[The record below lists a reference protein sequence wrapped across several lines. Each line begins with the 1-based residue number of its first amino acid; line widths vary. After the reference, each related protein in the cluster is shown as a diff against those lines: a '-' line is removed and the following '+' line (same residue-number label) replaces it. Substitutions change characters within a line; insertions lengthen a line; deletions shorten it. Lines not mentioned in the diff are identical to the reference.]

1 MANSNFIFGQFPNF
15 ATTPNFDELMRQF
28 QATQSHHED
37 AVKARDQA
45 KREHQQWQEYLDLTT
60 DYRDLFSTM
69 MKKLLDAKTGTDIE
83 KIRGIFAN
91 KLVPLLQKL
100 NAIQKMI
107 QGQPTPAQLES
118 RNEVANKF
126 ERVKELLA
134 EATKLKQE
142 IVVPEP
148 TPAA

>member
-1 MANSNFIFGQFPNF
+1 MVNSNFTFAEFQNF
-15 ATTPNFDELMRQF
+15 ATIPSFEELMRQF
-28 QATQSHHED
+28 QAIQAHQEN
-37 AVKARDQA
+37 AVNARDEA
-45 KREHQQWQEYLDLTT
+45 KREFQLWQEYLDLTT

-83 KIRGIFAN
+83 KIRSVFTN

-100 NAIQKMI
+100 NAVQKMI
-107 QGQPTPAQLES
+107 KGELIPAQLES
-118 RNEVANKF
+118 RNEITNKF

-148 TPAA
+148 NPAA